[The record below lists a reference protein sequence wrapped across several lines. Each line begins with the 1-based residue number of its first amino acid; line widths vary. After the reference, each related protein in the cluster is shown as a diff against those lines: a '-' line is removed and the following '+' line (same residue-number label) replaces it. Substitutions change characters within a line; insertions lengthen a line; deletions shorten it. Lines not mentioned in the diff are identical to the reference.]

1 MNPPSEVTVLSDNE
15 SRPSLLPPL
24 LEVLQSSSFVALR
37 GTINDRGDSVLRG
50 TEEEVGDGTVPDI
63 EDRRFGWVSRDER
76 VSAAKTLE
84 IETEVVAGVTA
95 GRLTLETRR
104 GVEELSRSMGLRLGE
119 ELEE

>member
-1 MNPPSEVTVLSDNE
+1 VNPPSEVTVLSDNE